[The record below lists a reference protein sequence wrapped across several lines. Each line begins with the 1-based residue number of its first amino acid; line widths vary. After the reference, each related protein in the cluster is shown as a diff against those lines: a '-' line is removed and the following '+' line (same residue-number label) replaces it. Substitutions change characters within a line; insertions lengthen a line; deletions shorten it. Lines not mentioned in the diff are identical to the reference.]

1 MFTLTVFVN
10 EQPVEVGKHSTVL
23 DAVTKFN
30 SNLPAALESGEAY
43 VTDGVGRR
51 IDVRTRVDTGTIVRV
66 VGSARKKL
74 ASD

>member
-10 EQPVEVGKHSTVL
+10 EQPIEVGKNSTAL
-23 DAVTKFN
+23 DAVTKFD

-66 VGSARKKL
+66 VHSARKKL

>member
-10 EQPVEVGKHSTVL
+10 EQPVEVGKNSTVL

-51 IDVRTRVDTGTIVRV
+51 IDVRTSVDTGTIVRV

>member
-10 EQPVEVGKHSTVL
+10 EQPVEVGENSTVL

-30 SNLPAALESGEAY
+30 SNLSAALESGEAY

-51 IDVRTRVDTGTIVRV
+51 IDVRTGVDTGTIMRV
-66 VGSARKKL
+66 VVSARKKL